1 MIPEQILNFLNL
13 LSRGILALFTSL
25 KGLIIIASALL
36 VWLVISLTFEILQQ
50 KRLAAAGNTKLNW
63 FEIFIRSLKMFTE
76 KLFAVSTYLPVVIM
90 TIFIALGISAL
101 TQSVFQ
107 IKDFVDNTKKIQEL
121 NTALKHLDRQYQTAK
136 IRVENITGENLY
148 LKISF
153 YDFYGKEVKTQLVK
167 LKGREFFIDSL
178 VCNFQY
184 SQIENG
190 EKINL
195 TIPYKI
201 FSDQIPP
208 EKGINLLGTDSEGI
222 PFVYKRNPEDLYGIT
237 ESEFSETLKTLAE
250 ILESDKA
257 AKEKGI
263 IRSIYGNAIHKRPE
277 TPGEEF
283 ILWTLQSGGLNLSPP
298 AL

>member
-1 MIPEQILNFLNL
+1 MIPEQILKILNL
-13 LSRGILALFTSL
+13 LSRGILMLFTSL
-25 KGLIIIASALL
+25 KGLLIIACALFI
-36 VWLVISLTFEILQQ
+36 WLAVSLSFEILQQ

-63 FEIFIRSLKMFTE
+63 FEILVRSVKMFTE
-76 KLFAVSTYLPVVIM
+76 KIFAVSTYLPIVVM

-121 NTALKHLDRQYQTAK
+121 NTVLKHLDRQYQTAK
-136 IRVENITGENLY
+136 IRVENIINENLY

-167 LKGREFFIDSL
+167 LSGKEFFIDSL

-208 EKGINLLGTDSEGI
+208 EKGISLLATDSEGI

-237 ESEFSETLKTLAE
+237 ESDFSETLKSLSE
-250 ILESDKA
+250 ILENDKS
-257 AKEKGI
+257 AKEQGI
-263 IRSIYGNAIHKRPE
+263 IRSIYGNAIHKKPE
-277 TPGEEF
+277 KPGEEF
-283 ILWTLQSGGLNLSPP
+283 ILWTLQSGGLNLAPP

>member
-50 KRLAAAGNTKLNW
+50 KRLSAAGNTKLNW

-76 KLFAVSTYLPVVIM
+76 KLFAVSTYLPVIIM

-107 IKDFVDNTKKIQEL
+107 IKDFVDNTKKIHEL

-257 AKEKGI
+257 AKEQGI

-277 TPGEEF
+277 NPGEEF

>member
-1 MIPEQILNFLNL
+1 MIPEQILNILNL
-13 LSRGILALFTSL
+13 LSRGILMLFTSFR
-25 KGLIIIASALL
+25 GLIIIASALFI
-36 VWLVISLTFEILQQ
+36 WLVISLTFEIIQQ
-50 KRLAAAGNTKLNW
+50 KRLAAAGDTKLNW
-63 FEIFIRSLKMFTE
+63 FEIFVRSVKLFTE
-76 KLFAVSTYLPVVIM
+76 KLFAVSTYLPIVVM

-121 NTALKHLDRQYQTAK
+121 NTVLKHLDRQYQTAK
-136 IRVENITGENLY
+136 IRVENITGGNLY
-148 LKISF
+148 LKITF

-167 LKGREFFIDSL
+167 LKGNEFFIDSL

-237 ESEFSETLKTLAE
+237 ESGFSETLKALSE
-250 ILESDKA
+250 ILENDKA
-257 AKEKGI
+257 AKEQGV
-263 IRSIYGNAIHKRPE
+263 IRSIYGNAIHKKPE
-277 TPGEEF
+277 KPGEEF
-283 ILWTLQSGGLNLSPP
+283 ILWTLQSGGLNLAPP
-298 AL
+298 VL